1 RGAVPIVLATYP
13 LLDEMDVGPM
23 FFNVVF
29 FVVLTSAI
37 IQGTTISWLA
47 VKLGLMDPNE
57 TSSPSLLELVSLG
70 KTTSEINHIQVQKGM
85 SIAGKAIQDIQLP
98 EDILFTAI
106 IREEQIIAP
115 RGTTVIKPGDTLYVL
130 SPKLKRQQM
139 KELFML
145 LEPEAAP

>member
-1 RGAVPIVLATYP
+1 
-13 LLDEMDVGPM
+13 
-23 FFNVVF
+23 
-29 FVVLTSAI
+29 
-37 IQGTTISWLA
+37 
-47 VKLGLMDPNE
+47 
-57 TSSPSLLELVSLG
+57 
-70 KTTSEINHIQVQKGM
+70 M

-106 IREEQIIAP
+106 IRNEQIIAP
-115 RGTTVIKPGDTLYVL
+115 RGTTVIEPGDTLYVL